1 MLNVDRDELAFE
13 DVTFCVPE
21 KLIELL
27 RVLRR
32 KYQLDIRWENDVSC

>member
-13 DVTFCVPE
+13 DVTFYVPE

-32 KYQLDIRWENDVSC
+32 K